1 MADTIAQWLIA
12 CQLVALNY
20 TIASG
25 FHRLIVAV
33 RESRRNQ

>member
-1 MADTIAQWLIA
+1 MAETIAQWLIA
-12 CQLVALNY
+12 FQLAALNY

-33 RESRRNQ
+33 RESKRNQ